1 MSEIE
6 TALTNFSD
14 TYENVGMAY
23 QFDQFKSALR
33 KYAEDSADREELAS
47 VVRNQAYNICKLFTQ
62 QSMDLKKP

>member
-14 TYENVGMAY
+14 TYENVGMAH

-33 KYAEDSADREELAS
+33 KYARTVPTERSL
-47 VVRNQAYNICKLFTQ
+47 QAL
-62 QSMDLKKP
+62 